1 MSDQKTIAIVCGG
14 RKYGMRWREDKD
26 VVIDDRVA
34 LVDAIAAVSPSLII
48 HGACV
53 VNGEASGA
61 DLIAD
66 MWASR
71 HKVPV
76 IRCPAPFAAFGPV
89 AGPARNGGMLA
100 MGQAM
105 AKTLRSRLVV
115 VAAPGGRGT
124 ASMVRLARA
133 AGVDV
138 VEVERG

>member
-1 MSDQKTIAIVCGG
+1 MGEPKTIAIVCGG
-14 RKYGMRWREDKD
+14 RTYGMAWRDDKD
-26 VVIDDRVA
+26 AVIEERVA
-34 LVDAIAAVSPSLII
+34 LVDTLAAVAPNLII

-53 VNGEASGA
+53 LSGEASGA

-71 HKVPV
+71 NKVDA
-76 IRCPAPFAAFGPV
+76 IRCPAPFAAFGRV

-100 MGQAM
+100 LGQAM
-105 AKTLRSRLVV
+105 AKTLDARLVV

-124 ASMVRLARA
+124 ASMVRLAKA